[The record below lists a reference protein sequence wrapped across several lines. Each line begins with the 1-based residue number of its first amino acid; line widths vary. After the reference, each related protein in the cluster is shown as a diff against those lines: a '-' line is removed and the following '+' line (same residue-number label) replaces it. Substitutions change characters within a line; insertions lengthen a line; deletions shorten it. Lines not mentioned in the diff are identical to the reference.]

1 MAAIPAGQANDVK
14 TAVHSRPPRPLR
26 SRLTRDGQSVGV
38 LLGLLLLLFVVL
50 APFLII
56 ALNALKTAPDYAAN
70 GPLSWPQSLSLDGVI
85 DFWNRVDFTGKLI
98 NSVVISLSVA
108 ILSTIMSLLNAF
120 ALGIGRIRGALW
132 FLIFF
137 MLANMLPNEA
147 IVYPL
152 YYMAKTVGLYD
163 TQLAVIIIF
172 TVIQS
177 AFGTYFLSSILRAF
191 PKDLLDAAKVD
202 GCSKVQLLV
211 QVVAPIVKPSL
222 AVFMVFSFIWTWN
235 ELYLP
240 LVFLIDNST
249 QTVPLAVASLY
260 GQHNM
265 DATQVAASALLGVL
279 PCLIFFL
286 VFQRTLTRG
295 ITAGSYR

>member
-1 MAAIPAGQANDVK
+1 MAAIPAAEANQSK
-14 TAVHSRPPRPLR
+14 PALRRPRRPLKE
-26 SRLTRDGQSVGV
+26 RLTRSGQSSAV
-38 LLGLLLLLFVVL
+38 LLALVVL
-50 APFLII
+50 LAVMLSPFAII
-56 ALNALKTAPDYAAN
+56 ALNALKSAEDYASN

-98 NSVVISLSVA
+98 NSIVISLSVA
-108 ILSTIMSLLNAF
+108 IFSTVLSLLNAF
-120 ALGIGRIRGALW
+120 ALGIGKIRGALW

-152 YYMAKTVGLYD
+152 YYMAKEVNLYN

-172 TVIQS
+172 IVIQS
-177 AFGTYFLSSILRAF
+177 AFGTYFLSSVLRAF
-191 PKDLLDAAKVD
+191 PRELLDAARVD
-202 GCSKVQLLV
+202 GCNKVQLLV
-211 QVVAPIVKPSL
+211 QVVAPIVRPSL

-240 LVFLIDNST
+240 LVFLIDNSS
-249 QTVPLAVASLY
+249 QTVPLAVATLY

-279 PCLIFFL
+279 PCVVFFL
-286 VFQRTLTRG
+286 LFQRTLTRG
-295 ITAGSYR
+295 ITAGSYK